1 MENMVGLKIPNKKFW
16 MNKKIFLTGHTSFK
30 GSWLKLWLEMM
41 GAKVTGYSLNYPS
54 YPKCLYK
61 IFYKEKLVKESI
73 LNYKKLKKKIM
84 LTKPKIVF
92 HFAAQSILSQANEKP
107 LENYKTNIIGTAGVL
122 EACAYSKNT
131 KLVVIVTTDKCY
143 EEDSKKKFYD
153 EKSNLG
159 GSEPYSVSKAC
170 AELISKSYLN
180 KYKKLN
186 KKIITLRAG
195 NVIGGGDWKKN
206 RLVPDIFKAILSKS
220 SLLIRNPNHIRPWQ
234 HVLDCINGYLIA
246 SEYSYN
252 KNVTF
257 NSWNF
262 APPLKNQVKVLK
274 FVNILF
280 DRFNINKQKIIVK
293 NKKKFYESKKLNLIA
308 NKAKKDLKW
317 NTVLSQ
323 NKVID
328 FIYEWYDNYKKKNNM
343 KKFSMYQIKK
353 FSETAIK
360 SKK

>member
-1 MENMVGLKIPNKKFW
+1 MA
-16 MNKKIFLTGHTSFK
+16 S
-30 GSWLKLWLEMM
+30 
-41 GAKVTGYSLNYPS
+41 
-54 YPKCLYK
+54 
-61 IFYKEKLVKESI
+61 
-73 LNYKKLKKKIM
+73 
-84 LTKPKIVF
+84 
-92 HFAAQSILSQANEKP
+92 
-107 LENYKTNIIGTAGVL
+107 
-122 EACAYSKNT
+122 
-131 KLVVIVTTDKCY
+131 
-143 EEDSKKKFYD
+143 
-153 EKSNLG
+153 
-159 GSEPYSVSKAC
+159 
-170 AELISKSYLN
+170 
-180 KYKKLN
+180 
-186 KKIITLRAG
+186 
-195 NVIGGGDWKKN
+195 
-206 RLVPDIFKAILSKS
+206 
-220 SLLIRNPNHIRPWQ
+220 LIRKPTDNPG
-234 HVLDCINGYLIA
+234 C
-246 SEYSYN
+246 
-252 KNVTF
+252 F